1 MCGLVWFGLV
11 CARDAGWALALGG
24 RHQPRGAARDDGRFF
39 AVACV
44 RAHAK
49 PGPLIVKIVTG
60 REPVHGDVVEMRCA
74 GEWEVPCGCVTVT
87 GREGVN
93 EIGQDTVRVRRDVG
107 WAGVGGVV
115 GFLQFCTHVSF
126 PLSLWRGPDHTR
138 TEEDTLVHGSTTYVH
153 TTHPASAGSSLSI

>member
-1 MCGLVWFGLV
+1 MRLCECVSCAVWFGLV

-74 GEWEVPCGCVTVT
+74 GEWK
-87 GREGVN
+87 
-93 EIGQDTVRVRRDVG
+93 
-107 WAGVGGVV
+107 
-115 GFLQFCTHVSF
+115 
-126 PLSLWRGPDHTR
+126 
-138 TEEDTLVHGSTTYVH
+138 HGS
-153 TTHPASAGSSLSI
+153 